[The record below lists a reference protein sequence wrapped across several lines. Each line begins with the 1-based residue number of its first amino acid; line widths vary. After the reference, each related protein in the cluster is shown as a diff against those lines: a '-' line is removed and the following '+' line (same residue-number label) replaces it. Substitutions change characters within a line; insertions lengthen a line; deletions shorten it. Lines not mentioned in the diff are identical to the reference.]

1 MATID
6 PSIALQVRPM
16 ADPME
21 SYGKAVQLK
30 SLANQQRMQEAEFAR
45 YEENQAAE
53 RKLNELYRGN
63 IGADGQVNR
72 QGVISGAAS
81 AGLGSRIPGLQKTF
95 AEADK
100 ATAEVKNV
108 TSQISERDFNVL
120 KKRADATNGM
130 FSSLLSRP
138 NVTQDDVIQGLASLV
153 DQGFIKD
160 TDAAAAMRQ
169 LPPPERLRDFLM
181 GKALEAADASKRLDM
196 LTPKFEKIDA
206 GNRVIPGTSNP
217 LTGQFSP
224 QGAPIVKAPEG
235 FVVGQNGGLTV
246 DPGFLGAKKQI
257 AAAGRPVTN
266 VNVNTNKTLLN
277 EVASG
282 LGKQLD
288 DGLAGANTAVGT
300 IQSARNL
307 RTALDSGRVIT
318 GPGANQRIFLTQ
330 LGTALGVVGKDAE
343 ETLAQTS
350 AAIQNLAQGEL
361 QAAQG
366 MKGQGAITDAE
377 RALLKRAAGGDISMT
392 ESELR
397 TLSNTIERT
406 ANARIAA
413 HQANVE
419 RLRQVPGGDSLM
431 PFYSAPQPP
440 EPAGM
445 PVGQAP
451 ATAAPAAAPAS
462 APAKP
467 AAATWKDAGYQS
479 PAQAVQDARNAIQR
493 GADKAAVVQRLE
505 AAGITN
511 HGIR

>member
-6 PSIALQVRPM
+6 PSIALQVRQV
-16 ADPME
+16 ADPLE
-21 SYGKAVQLK
+21 SYGKAVSLK
-30 SLANQQRMQEAEFAR
+30 SLANRQRMEEAQYAQL
-45 YEENQAAE
+45 EENQAAE
-53 RKLNELYRGN
+53 RKLNDLYRAN
-63 IGADGQVNR
+63 TGADGQLNR
-72 QGVISGAAS
+72 GGLLSGAAS
-81 AGLGSRIPGLQKTF
+81 AGLGSRIPGLQKGF

-100 ATAEVKNV
+100 TAAESKKLGIENK
-108 TSQISERDFNVL
+108 TKGLEYISTYLPKLAAN
-120 KKRADATNGM
+120 
-130 FSSLLSRP
+130 P
-138 NVTQDDVIQGLASLV
+138 NLTQQDVIAAVAQVPADVLDPQQSALFIRNLPADPNQLRRTLLMVGQSAS
-153 DQGFIKD
+153 DQLKAI
-160 TDAAAAMRQ
+160 T
-169 LPPPERLRDFLM
+169 PEF
-181 GKALEAADASKRLDM
+181 K
-196 LTPKFEKIDA
+196 TIDG
-206 GNRVIPGTSNP
+206 GNRV
-217 LTGQFSP
+217 LTGTVDPQTGTFTP

-235 FVVGQNGGLTV
+235 YVVGPNGQLTV

-266 VNVNTNKTLLN
+266 VSVNTNKTLLN

-288 DGLAGANTAVGT
+288 DGLSGANTAVGT

-307 RTALDSGRVIT
+307 RAALDSGRVIT

-330 LGTALGVVGKDAE
+330 LGSALGIVGKDAQ

-406 ANARIAA
+406 ANARIAG

-419 RLRQVPGGDSLM
+419 RLRQVPGGESLM
-431 PFYSAPQPP
+431 PFYSAPQVP
-440 EPAGM
+440 
-445 PVGQAP
+445 
-451 ATAAPAAAPAS
+451 PAAAPA
-462 APAKP
+462 APATP
-467 AAATWKDAGYQS
+467 AQQPQAAPNWQSAGYTSQ
-479 PAQAVQDARNAIQR
+479 AQAVQDGLNAIQR
-493 GADKAAVVQRLE
+493 GADKAAVIQRLE
-505 AAGITN
+505 AAGIKN
-511 HGIR
+511 HGIK